1 MIIKIKNLTEH
12 LIQDND
18 TVNVALKKINKLG
31 KKSNIFS
38 NRKFLIV
45 VNKCNQLIGTITDGD
60 IRRGILAGLSYTS
73 VVTKV
78 ANLKPVFGFI
88 GEEVKNTAIMNE
100 LKAIEKFLPVLDNK
114 KNVHEVIIPE
124 ERNIHKIKAVLMA
137 GGFGKR
143 MGEKTKTIP
152 KPLLKHKGKELISYN
167 FEIIFRSK
175 YIDQVFVTT
184 HYLSNLIE
192 KHVKNIKS
200 DKHIETI
207 KEKEPLGTAGSLYKF
222 RKEEAVLVMNTD
234 IITNLTLDQLV
245 NYHTEVNNDITITGA
260 LYNYEIPFGVINY
273 DAMGN
278 FLKMDEKPSIKKYV
292 AAGIYILS
300 KNVLRLI
307 NKDQFMDMPKLINKA
322 KNKNFKIGVFPLHET
337 WEHVGKKEDLRFF

>member
-1 MIIKIKNLTEH
+1 M
-12 LIQDND
+12 
-18 TVNVALKKINKLG
+18 
-31 KKSNIFS
+31 
-38 NRKFLIV
+38 
-45 VNKCNQLIGTITDGD
+45 VNKTNKLIGTITDGD

-78 ANLKPVFGFI
+78 ANLKPVFGL
-88 GEEVKNTAIMNE
+88 GGDEKKNTAIMNE
-100 LKAIEKFLPVLDNK
+100 LNAIEKFLPILDNK
-114 KNVHEVIIPE
+114 KDILEILIPE
-124 ERNIHKIKAVLMA
+124 EREIHKIKAVLMA

-152 KPLLKHKGKELISYN
+152 KPLLKHKGKELTNYN
-167 FEIIFRSK
+167 LEIISRSK
-175 YIDQVFVTT
+175 YIDEVFVTT
-184 HYLSNLIE
+184 HYLSDLIE
-192 KHVKNIKS
+192 KHLKGINSDYYIK
-200 DKHIETI
+200 II
-207 KEKEPLGTAGSLYKF
+207 KEKKPLGTAGSLYKF
-222 RKEEAVLVMNTD
+222 RKEEEVLVMNTD

-245 NYHTEVNNDITITGA
+245 NYHSEVNNDITITRA

-273 DAMGN
+273 NAMGN
-278 FLKMDEKPSIKKYV
+278 FLKMDEKPLIKKYV